1 MTATKP
7 MISPPILCSFFLDCA
22 SRGRFVLWEPPAL
35 EGTEPGH
42 GKFRGFTFGGLNER
56 NMALLSRIKTRYKVC
71 ATALKTHEKLFLE
84 RSRLAQRYW
93 LTKPRFGTRKL
104 FLTESLKNYP

>member
-1 MTATKP
+1 M
-7 MISPPILCSFFLDCA
+7 
-22 SRGRFVLWEPPAL
+22 LWEPPAL

-84 RSRLAQRYW
+84 RSRRWPKGTGSLNLGLVHVSYSAQNLSRTILDELAW
-93 LTKPRFGTRKL
+93 NAANGLGMGSETSST
-104 FLTESLKNYP
+104 